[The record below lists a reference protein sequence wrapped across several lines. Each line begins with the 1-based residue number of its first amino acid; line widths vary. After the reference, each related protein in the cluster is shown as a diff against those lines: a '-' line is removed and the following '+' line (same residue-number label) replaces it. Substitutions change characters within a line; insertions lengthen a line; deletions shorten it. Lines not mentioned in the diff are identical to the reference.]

1 LGFQKHALLAKET
14 VMAAQIYSDSQIV
27 SAIENSKSMADA
39 ASLLKM
45 DISSLYKRR
54 RRIEKKTKNPI
65 EAPSKIYARPD
76 LQISTTHPKAKNLG
90 ILNGT
95 AIVFSDAHFWPGIYS
110 TAFKGLLWAIKELKP
125 NAVIANGDIFDGAG
139 ISRHPRI
146 GWAKSPTVI
155 EELKACTICM
165 GEIEEA
171 AKTARHNVKLMWPLG
186 NHDARFETFLA
197 ANAPQYEHLKGF
209 SLRDHFP
216 EWEACW
222 AVWLNDAT
230 VVKHRFKGGI
240 HATHNNAIWSGKNI
254 ITGHLHSL
262 KVTPFSDYNGVRYGI
277 DTGTLADPYGP
288 QFEDYTEQGPLN
300 WRSGFAVLTFVD
312 GKLLLPELVTTHGP
326 DSIEFRGRVID
337 VTEQFD
343 QK

>member
-1 LGFQKHALLAKET
+1 MPKRLHTDGQ
-14 VMAAQIYSDSQIV
+14 VI
-27 SAIENSKSMADA
+27 SAIENSTSMLE
-39 ASLLKM
+39 ASELLKTEL
-45 DISSLYKRR
+45 SSLYKRR
-54 RRIEKKTKNPI
+54 KRIEAKLKAPIKGPNDNPRMQ
-65 EAPSKIYARPD
+65 ARLD
-76 LQISTTHPKAKNLG
+76 ATTHPKIKNLG

-95 AIVFSDAHFWPGIYS
+95 VIIFSDAHFWPGIYS
-110 TAFKGLLWAIKELKP
+110 TAFKGLLWAIKELAP
-125 NAVIANGDIFDGAG
+125 HAVIANGDIFDGAG

-146 GWAKSPTVI
+146 GWSKSPSVI

-171 AKTARHNVKLMWPLG
+171 AKAARHNVKLMWPLG

-216 EWEACW
+216 DWEACW
-222 AVWLNDAT
+222 AVWVNDNT
-230 VVKHRFKGGI
+230 IVKHRFKGGI
-240 HATHNNAIWSGKNI
+240 HATHNNTVWSGKTI
-254 ITGHLHSL
+254 VTGHLHSL

-277 DTGTLADPYGP
+277 DTGTLAEPYGP

-312 GKLLLPELVTTHGP
+312 GKLLLPELVTTHSP
-326 DSIEFRGRVID
+326 DSIEFRGRVVK
-337 VTEQFD
+337 VTEPTVLT
-343 QK
+343 

>member
-1 LGFQKHALLAKET
+1 MPARIYT
-14 VMAAQIYSDSQIV
+14 DNQIISVIDN
-27 SAIENSKSMADA
+27 AKSMRDA
-39 ASLLKM
+39 SITLNMSMSA
-45 DISSLYKRR
+45 LYKRR
-54 RRIEKKTKNPI
+54 RRIEKKTKEPI
-65 EAPSKIYARPD
+65 HAPSEVYSRPD
-76 LQISTTHPKAKNLG
+76 LQVSVSYPKAKNLG

-95 AIVFSDAHFWPGIYS
+95 VIIFSDAHFWPGIYS
-110 TAFKGLLWAIKELKP
+110 TAYKGLLWAINELKP
-125 NAVIANGDIFDGAG
+125 TAVIANGDIFDGAG

-146 GWAKSPTVI
+146 GWAKAPSVM

-171 AKTARHNVKLMWPLG
+171 AKKARHNVKLVWPLG

-197 ANAPQYEHLKGF
+197 ANAPQYEHVKGF

-216 EWEACW
+216 DWEPCW
-222 AVWLNDAT
+222 AVWINEGT

-277 DTGTLADPYGP
+277 DTGTLAEPYGP

-300 WRSGFAVLTFVD
+300 WRSGFAVLTFKD
-312 GKLLLPELVTTHGP
+312 GKLLLPELVTTHSP
-326 DSIEFRGRVID
+326 NSIEFRGRVIEI
-337 VTEQFD
+337 T
-343 QK
+343 